1 MTFEVE
7 KPLINCLT
15 HQRGFVSGLE
25 LSKMFCVSTKTISR
39 TVKEINGHAQD
50 GAVIESRRGKGYRLI
65 ARHLHSSDKRQ
76 RLATS
81 QSCSQ

>member
-7 KPLINCLT
+7 KPLINRLT
-15 HQRGFVSGLE
+15 HHRGYVSGLE
-25 LSKMFCVSTKTISR
+25 LSKMLCVSTKTIYR

-50 GAVIESRRGKGYRLI
+50 GAVIESRRGRGYRLI
-65 ARHLHSSDKRQ
+65 AENLHLSDELP

-81 QSCSQ
+81 QSCCR